1 MKQKRW
7 MALMIVAVI
16 LVGSGIWFGWGKFEG
31 IKPLLQII
39 PDKNFLG
46 PELTLKVEDVQSG
59 LASVKVEVIQKGKVV
74 SLLDE
79 KPAKGTFRVEKK
91 ISLRPLPQGLR
102 DGDAQIRIAVRD
114 RSWIRGNLAVLE
126 KSIVID
132 SKPPQIS
139 VLGGIHYLN
148 QGGAGLIPY
157 QTSEETPT
165 SGVKWENNYFSGFSI
180 GRNHYIAYVAWPC
193 DQSGDGAAAVV
204 AEDRA
209 GNGAQSSLS
218 LKLRPRKF
226 RKDRIQISDGF
237 LSRVLPYFTALDPS
251 LKGTPVEIFLRLNRD
266 ERKLD
271 HQKIQEICRLSG
283 MQPLWSG
290 VFLRLPNSKP
300 TAFFGQERAYIY
312 EGKMID
318 QQVHLGVD
326 LASVNQAPIPAAN
339 SGRVIFAGP
348 LGIYGNTVVVDHGCG
363 LFSMYSHLS
372 RIETE
377 LKKEVKKG
385 EILGRTGYTGMAG
398 GDHLHFSMLVHGV
411 FVNPVEWWDPHWI
424 RDNIDRKMKALRNP

>member
-1 MKQKRW
+1 MKQKQW
-7 MALMIVAVI
+7 TAMMIVVVI
-16 LVGSGIWFGWGKFEG
+16 VVGLGLWFGWGKFEG
-31 IKPLLQII
+31 VKPLLQLI
-39 PDKNFLG
+39 PNKNFLG
-46 PELTLKVEDVQSG
+46 PEISIKVEDPQSG

-79 KPAKGTFRVEKK
+79 KPAKGTFRLGKK

-102 DGDAQIRIAVRD
+102 DGEAQIRISARD
-114 RSWIRGNLAVLE
+114 RAWIRGNLAVQE
-126 KSIVID
+126 KNIVID
-132 SKPPQIS
+132 SVPPRVS
-139 VLGGIHYLN
+139 VLGGLHYLN
-148 QGGAGLIPY
+148 QGGTGLIPY
-157 QTSEETPT
+157 QTSEETPV
-165 SGVKWENNYFSGFSI
+165 SGVKWGSNYFAGFAM
-180 GRNHYIAYVAWPC
+180 GRNQYISYMAWPRE
-193 DQSGDGAAAVV
+193 QSEDGAAAIV

-237 LSRVLPYFTALDPS
+237 LSKVIPYFSALDPN
-251 LKGTPVEIFLRLNRD
+251 LKGNPVEIFLRLNKD
-266 ERKLD
+266 QRKLD
-271 HQKIQEICRLSG
+271 HQKIKEICSRSA

-312 EGKMID
+312 GGKIID
-318 QQVHLGVD
+318 HQVHLGVD

-339 SGRVIFAGP
+339 SGRVVFAGP
-348 LGIYGNTVVVDHGCG
+348 MGIYGNTVIVDHGCG

-385 EILGRTGYTGMAG
+385 ETLGRTGYTGMAG

-424 RDNIDRKMKALRNP
+424 RDNIERKMKALQTP